1 MKARRPA
8 LALAVLAI
16 VVAACGSSAS
26 TAGAGNSAP
35 GVIPGSSSASS
46 VGLPNLPAAGGGSC
60 SVKVTGGTEVS
71 WNSPQNAG
79 SLLVGYW
86 LGASEL
92 AVFSLS
98 PDAAYILMNC
108 QSDNGSISLY
118 TTNDT
123 TTAQFPESPGTYV
136 IEAGGLLGDTKPGEI
151 QALVTFPDKS
161 LWRVTDPGSFVV
173 TAFDGHHFAGTFTLN
188 IGQESEDFQ
197 SIVATATVSGTF
209 DLNCTA
215 TGCK

>member
-8 LALAVLAI
+8 LVLAILAI

-26 TAGAGNSAP
+26 TPGAGNSTP
-35 GVIPGSSSASS
+35 GANPGSSSAAS
-46 VGLPNLPAAGGGSC
+46 VDLPNLPAAGGGSC
-60 SVKVTGGTEVS
+60 SVKATGGAEVS
-71 WNSPQNAG
+71 WNSPQNMG

-92 AVFSLS
+92 SVLSLG
-98 PDAAYILMNC
+98 PDAAYMLMNC
-108 QSDNGSISLY
+108 QSDKGSISLY

-123 TTAQFPESPGTYV
+123 TTAQFPEKPGTYV

-151 QALVTFPDKS
+151 QALVTFSDKS
-161 LWRVTDPGSFVV
+161 LWRITEPGSFAV
-173 TAFDGHHFAGTFTLN
+173 TAFDGHHFAGTFTLK
-188 IGQESEDFQ
+188 IGKESDDLQ

-215 TGCK
+215 TACK

>member
-8 LALAVLAI
+8 LALAILAI

-26 TAGAGNSAP
+26 TAGFVNSSPGGN
-35 GVIPGSSSASS
+35 PGSSSAASI
-46 VGLPNLPAAGGGSC
+46 GLPNLPAAGGGSC

-71 WNSPQNAG
+71 WASPQNTG

-92 AVFSLS
+92 AVLSLG
-98 PDAAYILMNC
+98 PDAAYLLMNC
-108 QSDNGSISLY
+108 QSDTGSVSLY
-118 TTNDT
+118 TTNGT
-123 TTAQFPESPGTYV
+123 TTAQFPEKPGTYV

-151 QALVTFPDKS
+151 QALVTFHDDS
-161 LWRVTDPGSFVV
+161 LWRITEPGSFVV
-173 TAFDGHHFAGTFTLN
+173 TAFDGHHVAGTFAIK
-188 IGQESEDFQ
+188 IGKQSDDLQ

-209 DLNCTA
+209 DLNCMATA
-215 TGCK
+215 CK